1 MPFCT
6 EAVIL
11 FRGMP
16 RHKPAAIDT
25 IKKARNGLIFARDI
39 SKTNAIMQD
48 STINNVI
55 MVNGQG
61 L

>member
-1 MPFCT
+1 
-6 EAVIL
+6 VIL

-16 RHKPAAIDT
+16 RQRPATIDT
-25 IKKARNGLIFARDI
+25 IKKARKGLIFARDI
-39 SKTNAIMQD
+39 SKTSAIMQN

-55 MVNGQG
+55 MVNGYG